1 MPYKSGMKYIRQVM
15 AVGLAIIFLIALVI
29 GAGVILSVR
38 NVNVSFIE
46 YSGEYS
52 GTPDSEY
59 EKTRANFNK
68 LKGSGLLFISDG
80 DVYGKV
86 EDTDIFAVESYE
98 KKFPCTVNIVLRERI
113 ETFTYKNGDDSYS
126 VYDERGKLI
135 KSVENQPMNTIDGCP
150 NVLLECSA
158 DDIEEIAT
166 LCGHFKNNFFGE
178 DKPKSFR
185 RLVKRIKTEDRLG
198 FVDIVFNGG
207 LTVSVYDWK
216 TSGAQKIKRACEVYK
231 ELDEYQRITGTI
243 TVIGGRDGSGP
254 VAKYGE

>member
-1 MPYKSGMKYIRQVM
+1 MKYIRKVM
-15 AVGLAIIFLIALVI
+15 AVGLAIIFLIALII

-52 GTPDSEY
+52 GTSDSEY

-68 LKGSGLLFISDG
+68 LKGSGLLFIGDSDI
-80 DVYGKV
+80 YGKV
-86 EDTDIFAVESYE
+86 EDTDIFVVESYE

-113 ETFTYKNGDDSYS
+113 ETFTLKNGDNDYS

-135 KSVENQPMNTIDGCP
+135 KNIEEEPHNTIDGCP
-150 NVLLECSA
+150 NVLLECSSG
-158 DDIEEIAT
+158 DVESIAA
-166 LCGHFKNNFFGE
+166 LCEHFKNNFFDE
-178 DKPKSFR
+178 NKPKALR
-185 RLVKRIKTEDRLG
+185 RFVKCVKTEERLG
-198 FVDIVFNGG
+198 FVDIILNSG

-216 TSGAQKIKRACEVYK
+216 TSGAQKIKRACEVYR

-243 TVIGGRDGSGP
+243 TVIGGRDGAGP
-254 VAKYGE
+254 IAKYGEYMF

>member
-1 MPYKSGMKYIRQVM
+1 MKYVRKVM

-29 GAGVILSVR
+29 GTGVILSVR

-68 LKGSGLLFISDG
+68 LKGSGLLFISDA

-86 EDTDIFAVESYE
+86 EDKDIFVVESYE

-113 ETFTYKNGDDSYS
+113 ETFALKKDDGSYA

-135 KSVENQPMNTIDGCP
+135 KNVETEPVNVIDGCP
-150 NVLLECSA
+150 DVALECGEG
-158 DDIEEIAT
+158 DVEEIAA
-166 LCGHFKNNFFGE
+166 LCSHFKSNFFE
-178 DKPKSFR
+178 ADKAKAMR
-185 RLVKRIKTEDRLG
+185 RLVKCVKTDDRLG
-198 FVDIVFNGG
+198 FVDIILNSG
-207 LTVSVYDWK
+207 LTISVYDWK
-216 TSGAQKIKRACEVYK
+216 ISGAQKIKRAYEVYRD
-231 ELDEYQRITGTI
+231 LSEYQRVAGTI